1 MSRSSISQGSGPTSG
16 RPGETGL
23 TFMEVLMALSI
34 MALLFGSIHLVV
46 GNAIAAKLM
55 VSNRVADQSQGRQ
68 VVEWIADRVR
78 QAGFRA
84 NSGSAIPRCRNGI
97 VSQDS
102 LYYPTTTS
110 LSITADIDNDLGQA
124 AETRTFK
131 VETVGGIQAVTESVI
146 DCTAGAT
153 TSDQAVTDTTA
164 VQVQSLTFAYYDANG
179 TAVTNLTNPAAIQ
192 SIRTVQVTVVVRA
205 LGGKLGPTD
214 QTWTTE
220 IALRNH

>member
-1 MSRSSISQGSGPTSG
+1 MSRSSPRRTNGPTKG
-16 RPGETGL
+16 LPGDAGL

-68 VVEWIADRVR
+68 VVEWMADRIR

-84 NSGSAIPRCRNGI
+84 NPGSAIPRCRNGI
-97 VSQDS
+97 VSQDP
-102 LYYPTTTS
+102 LYYPTASS
-110 LSITADIDNDLGQA
+110 LSITADVDNEGT

-131 VETVGGIQAVTESVI
+131 VETVGGIPAVTESVTE
-146 DCTAGAT
+146 CTAGAT
-153 TSDQAVTDTTA
+153 TSDQPVTDTTS
-164 VQVQSLTFAYYDANG
+164 VSVQSLALAYYDASG
-179 TAVTNLTNPAAIQ
+179 TAVTNLTSPTAIQ
-192 SIRTVQVTVVVRA
+192 LIRTVQVTVVVRA

-220 IALRNH
+220 IALRNP